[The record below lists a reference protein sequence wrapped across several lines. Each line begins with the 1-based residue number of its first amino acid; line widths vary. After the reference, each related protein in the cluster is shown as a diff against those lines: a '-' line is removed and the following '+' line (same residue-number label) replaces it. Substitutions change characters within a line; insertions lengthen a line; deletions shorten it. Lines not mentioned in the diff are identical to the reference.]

1 MGARH
6 RQQWTTLEQLSRAGH
21 RAELTE
27 LEPDLLSSG
36 SFPPVGI
43 GQRSKLLCTDAGN
56 LLWDPIGYVDQD
68 IADRVLQFG
77 PVRAIA
83 ASHPHMFG
91 AQVEW
96 SRALGDV
103 EVLVAEEDAEW
114 VRRADPVIT
123 TWSGDLVLLPGVT
136 LTQPGGHFSGSAVVH
151 WEGGAGGRGVLLG
164 SDTIFVNPD
173 RTSVS
178 FMRSFPNRLPLS
190 GAVVDRIVRH
200 VDRFTFDRLYGN
212 VDDFFGSD
220 AKRAVRDSADR
231 HIRWISGEFDH
242 LT

>member
-103 EVLVAEEDAEW
+103 EVLVAEADAEW

-123 TWSGDLVLLPGVT
+123 TWSGDLALLPGVT
-136 LTQPGGHFSGSAVVH
+136 LTQPGGHSPAAPSSTGRTGQVAGECYSA
-151 WEGGAGGRGVLLG
+151 A
-164 SDTIFVNPD
+164 T
-173 RTSVS
+173 
-178 FMRSFPNRLPLS
+178 RSSSIPTARP
-190 GAVVDRIVRH
+190 
-200 VDRFTFDRLYGN
+200 
-212 VDDFFGSD
+212 
-220 AKRAVRDSADR
+220 
-231 HIRWISGEFDH
+231 
-242 LT
+242 